1 MKLLSFLALVAL
13 SGIGAAQ
20 SGSLQTFGNEK
31 ALENVLVASGFTRPI
46 ALTSPPGDFD
56 RLFVTEQDGA
66 IRIVKDGSVLPTPFL
81 DLSALTLSPSDGG
94 SHWERGL
101 LSLVF
106 HPNYASNGFFFVN
119 YTTNAGD
126 TVIARY
132 TVSGDED
139 IADPASAQI
148 FLTAAQPYRNHN
160 GGTLLF
166 KPGDSNNYLYITLGD
181 GGSGN
186 DPEDNGQD
194 LTSKLGK
201 ILRVDVDAGPPADPA
216 NPNTPGDNPF
226 EDGAGPNE
234 DSIWAYGLRNPYR
247 VSFDRQTGDL
257 YIGDVGQVALEEI
270 SFQAANSVGG
280 ENYGWSIFEGTRCN
294 TDAAGRV
301 VTQQDCDDLAGH
313 IPPIYEYGRSDGV
326 AVIGG
331 YVYRGSAIPSL
342 QGHYFFADNGTGRI
356 WSFVYDGATVTDFV
370 ERTGEA
376 APAGMSISSFG
387 EDAAGELYVV
397 DLGGG
402 AVYRIIDPH
411 APVTF
416 SNGNGSGV
424 AEEGDRVELS
434 FEVTSSSEQVS
445 LRWLKDSNA
454 ISTDDSILDVNSEML
469 VIDPVRLS
477 DSGTYE
483 LEVDTGTKAVVL
495 SPALV
500 LQVVAVGAV
509 PAVGVFG
516 LAVIASGFLI
526 VGTVAVRRR
535 RPGN

>member
-1 MKLLSFLALVAL
+1 M
-13 SGIGAAQ
+13 
-20 SGSLQTFGNEK
+20 
-31 ALENVLVASGFTRPI
+31 
-46 ALTSPPGDFD
+46 
-56 RLFVTEQDGA
+56 
-66 IRIVKDGSVLPTPFL
+66 
-81 DLSALTLSPSDGG
+81 
-94 SHWERGL
+94 
-101 LSLVF
+101 
-106 HPNYASNGFFFVN
+106 
-119 YTTNAGD
+119 
-126 TVIARY
+126 
-132 TVSGDED
+132 
-139 IADPASAQI
+139 
-148 FLTAAQPYRNHN
+148 
-160 GGTLLF
+160 
-166 KPGDSNNYLYITLGD
+166 
-181 GGSGN
+181 
-186 DPEDNGQD
+186 
-194 LTSKLGK
+194 LGK
-201 ILRVDVDAGPPADPA
+201 ILRIDVDAGPPADPA

-270 SFQAANSVGG
+270 SFQASSSAGG

-294 TDAAGRV
+294 TGATGRV
-301 VTQQDCDDLAGH
+301 VTQQVCDDLAGH
-313 IPPIYEYGRSDGV
+313 IPPIYEYGRGDGV

-376 APAGMSISSFG
+376 APAGMFISSFG

-402 AVYRIIDPH
+402 AVYRIIDPD
-411 APVTF
+411 APVIF
-416 SNGNGSGV
+416 ANGNGAGM
-424 AEEGDRVELS
+424 AEVGDRVELS
-434 FEVTSSSEQVS
+434 FDVTSSSEPVS

-454 ISTDDSILDVNSEML
+454 INTDDSIVDVNSEML
-469 VIDPVRLS
+469 VINPVRLS

-509 PAVGVFG
+509 PAVGFFG
-516 LAVIASGFLI
+516 LFAIAAGFVIAGAS
-526 VGTVAVRRR
+526 AVRRR
-535 RPGN
+535 VPQK